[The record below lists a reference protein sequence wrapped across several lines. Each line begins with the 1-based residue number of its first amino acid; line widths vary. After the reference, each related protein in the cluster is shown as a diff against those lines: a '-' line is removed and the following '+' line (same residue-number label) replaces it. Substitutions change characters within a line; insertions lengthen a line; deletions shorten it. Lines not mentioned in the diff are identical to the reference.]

1 MMMHTTKLLISKRFS
16 FLRLLAALLSVTF
29 FTIALPTI
37 SLAAPIS
44 GVISLPGGAVAP
56 AGGILLSL
64 SARDTSGAQSF
75 VAQNFLIAEGQ
86 NSVSYSIDLIPDDPS
101 ATWRIQYIC
110 FANFIACRDYVR
122 IAFYSSAAPNNI
134 TYIEDE
140 ATTVSQGSNNVNFSL
155 LDGITLSGSLTSPT
169 GNAPA
174 GGIDIQ
180 MFFQSID
187 FSVSNVLSF
196 EILEGQ
202 SSFDFA
208 VTVPDDANLTY
219 RVNYR
224 CDTRQNT
231 SGVCENNFISSA
243 FFQST
248 APGNTTANIDNA
260 EGLAGDASRSNIDMT
275 LLTGASIS
283 GAISRLSGTNINNDV
298 DFLVRAV
305 DQTGGNDDS
314 FSRIIIPSGSL
325 SQTYSLIVPPS
336 AAANWQLIASCSSF
350 ITPDGCADY
359 SNNSFYDTDTPG
371 TNSSADSDA
380 ADLLAGNTVHT
391 NIDFTPVGLS
401 AISGIIMLPD
411 PNIAPSGGI
420 ALTVSAQEFTGGD
433 GGLINETI
441 DLTIPQNSSFIPF
454 NIPIPN
460 IPGSEWL
467 LAVSCDESATPVA
480 CRDYA
485 RGANFYDADSAPD
498 NTTLIQADADPLS
511 GNNTGINLTLIESLT
526 SDEQLCF
533 PILAQNNK
541 VALICL

>member
-1 MMMHTTKLLISKRFS
+1 LFIKILKFWPPFIVCLM
-16 FLRLLAALLSVTF
+16 
-29 FTIALPTI
+29 ALPTI

-56 AGGILLSL
+56 AGGILMTV

-75 VAQNFLIAEGQ
+75 VGQNFFIAEGQ
-86 NSVSYSIDLIPDDPS
+86 NSVAYSLNAIPDDPS
-101 ATWRIQYIC
+101 ATWRIRYLC
-110 FANFIACRDYVR
+110 FENFIACRDYVR
-122 IAFYSSAAPNNI
+122 LAFYSSGAPNNI
-134 TYIEDE
+134 THREGE
-140 ATTVSQGSNNVNFSL
+140 ATTVSQGSSNVNFSL
-155 LDGITLSGSLTSPT
+155 LDGITLSGSLTSPI

-174 GGIDIQ
+174 GGIDVQ

-231 SGVCENNFISSA
+231 SGVCENNFLPSA
-243 FFQST
+243 FFQSS
-248 APGNTTANIDNA
+248 APGNTTANIANA

-283 GAISRLSGTNINNDV
+283 GAISRLPGTNINNDV
-298 DFLVRAV
+298 SFLVRAR

-314 FSRIIIPSGSL
+314 FSTIIIPSGSL

-336 AAANWQLIASCSSF
+336 AAANWQLGTFCNSSV
-350 ITPDGCADY
+350 TPDGCADY
-359 SNNSFYDTDTPG
+359 SSNSFYDTDTPG

-401 AISGIIMLPD
+401 SISGIIMLPD

-420 ALTVSAQEFTGGD
+420 ALAVSAQEFTGGV
-433 GGLINETI
+433 GGLISETI
-441 DLTIPQNSSFIPF
+441 DLTIPQNSSFIPYS
-454 NIPIPN
+454 IPIPN

-467 LAVSCDESATPVA
+467 LAVNCDENATPVA

-498 NTTLIQADADPLS
+498 NTTLIQADSDLLS
-511 GNNTGINLTLIESLT
+511 GNSTGINLTLIEST
-526 SDEQLCF
+526 TNNEPLCV
-533 PILAQNNK
+533 PIVGQNGS
-541 VALICL
+541 VTLICL